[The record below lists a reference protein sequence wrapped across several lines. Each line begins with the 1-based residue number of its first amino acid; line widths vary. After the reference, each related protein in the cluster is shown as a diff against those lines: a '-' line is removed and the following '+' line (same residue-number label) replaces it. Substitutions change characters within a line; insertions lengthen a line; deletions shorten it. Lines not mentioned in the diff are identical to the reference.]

1 MRQVIA
7 AVALL
12 ALNVAGAG
20 AQEPETNKDYAVG
33 PAAYIQCST
42 LNYTA
47 PDSEPDN
54 LYYAWATGYLTA
66 LNSGRLLMHGTMRH
80 LNQSAEWQ
88 KAWLSSYCR
97 EHPDHSYG
105 IAVFYHPGRLGD
117 RRGLWIYNK
126 TIEQRHETGLSH
138 WFCLL
143 GQ

>member
-1 MRQVIA
+1 MRQVMA
-7 AVALL
+7 AAAALL
-12 ALNVAGAG
+12 AINVAGAG

-66 LNSGRLLMHGTMRH
+66 LNSGRLWMHGTMRH

-88 KAWLSSYCR
+88 KAWLRSYCR
-97 EHPDHSYG
+97 EHPE
-105 IAVFYHPGRLGD
+105 RD
-117 RRGLWIYNK
+117 RRVLYV
-126 TIEQRHETGLSH
+126 EHLSGRALA
-138 WFCLL
+138 CTANPGVLKSKS
-143 GQ
+143 GGT